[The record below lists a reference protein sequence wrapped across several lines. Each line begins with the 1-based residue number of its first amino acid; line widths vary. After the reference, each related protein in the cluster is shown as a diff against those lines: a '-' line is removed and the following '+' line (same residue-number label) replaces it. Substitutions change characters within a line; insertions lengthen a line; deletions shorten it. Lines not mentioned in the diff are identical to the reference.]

1 MSGLATPHRTTG
13 DMGGL
18 LSDGSDDDEVEGE
31 VWDDE
36 EEDWDDEDWDDE
48 EDEEEDGVNPDDEP
62 DLWMGDEE
70 EDH

>member
-1 MSGLATPHRTTG
+1 MSGLAIPHRITG

-18 LSDGSDDDEVEGE
+18 LSDGADDDEVEGE

-48 EDEEEDGVNPDDEP
+48 
-62 DLWMGDEE
+62 
-70 EDH
+70 